1 MLTQLAERFPLLKG
15 LIDFVYPPLCS
26 GCGAYEESPE
36 RVCEKCITRI
46 DWWDKSILLTD
57 LDFRSISGAE
67 SDPSDSFPLFAAGN
81 YVDPLQQIIIEYKFH
96 GAISVAPLIAK
107 RIAEQFG
114 EEIRK
119 LSPAVLVPIP
129 LHPSREYVRGYNQA
143 LIFAQ
148 KLSDLIDIP
157 IDHDLLVR
165 VKKRRPQSKL
175 TKSKRAANIRSVFE
189 LVEDIDPAA
198 RCDRLILV
206 DDVVTSGQ
214 TLFEARRTLARA
226 GFTVVG
232 AIAIAHKL

>member
-1 MLTQLAERFPLLKG
+1 MLTELAERFPLLKG
-15 LIDFVYPPLCS
+15 LIDFIYPPLCS
-26 GCGAYEESPE
+26 GCGTYEESPE
-36 RVCEKCITRI
+36 RICDKCIARI

-57 LDFRSISGAE
+57 LDFRSGSVAE
-67 SDPSDSFPLFAAGN
+67 PDMSDSFPLFAAGS
-81 YVDPLQQIIIEYKFH
+81 YVDPLQQIIIQYKFH
-96 GAISVAPLIAK
+96 GAVSVAPLIAR
-107 RIAEQFG
+107 RIAERFG
-114 EEIRK
+114 EEIRR

-157 IDHDLLVR
+157 IDNDLLLR

-198 RCDRLILV
+198 KCNRVILV

-214 TLFEARRTLARA
+214 TLFEARRTLSRA

-232 AIAIAHKL
+232 AISMAHKL